1 MQQAQGIETLQHVAS
16 SLGGLGRYGDTYMI
30 HAAEGETVI
39 PLEILDRDPL
49 LKERL
54 FDSMRA
60 MGIDPE
66 RYIVGNELNS
76 LNPLTG
82 QPEFF
87 FKTIKKLFKSPI
99 AQAAAGM
106 FLPGYWGIG
115 AAGAMEAIGGG
126 GGKDI
131 MHALAR
137 GAGGKFGGDYLNV
150 GSEDKLFFKGEG
162 SPDWW
167 TALKQKMWSPEVAGK
182 TMTDF
187 EKQAKLSG
195 YLKEA
200 AKLDTPL
207 YGIDATNYALE
218 HLAQDE
224 LIFNLANQG
233 SKAGI
238 MQKMGSSL
246 MDDPLQSLFVAG
258 MGYGQYDEAKRFNE
272 ALKLQQELEQE
283 TGGYNYIPSYDVMGD
298 IIDSTTPITYTG
310 PVTPVAQGGIMNSFA
325 KGGFPRKTGPINGP
339 GTGTSDDIP
348 AMLSDGE
355 FVMTADAVKG
365 AGGGSRAA
373 GTKKMYDMMR
383 RFEGGRA

>member
-106 FLPGYWGIG
+106 FLPGGWGIA

-137 GAGGKFGGDYLNV
+137 GAGGKFGGDYL
-150 GSEDKLFFKGEG
+150 GGKGMFEKQG
-162 SPDWW
+162 APDWW
-167 TALKQKMWSPEVAGK
+167 TGLKQKMWSPEVAGK

-187 EKQAKLSG
+187 EKSAKLSG
-195 YLKEA
+195 YMKEA
-200 AKLDTPL
+200 ATEGL
-207 YGIDATNYALE
+207 YGIDATNFALE
-218 HLAQDE
+218 NLAQDE
-224 LIFNLANQG
+224 IVFNLANQG

-298 IIDSTTPITYTG
+298 IIDSTTPIVY
-310 PVTPVAQGGIMNSFA
+310 PPAVTPVAKGGIMNSFA

>member
-1 MQQAQGIETLQHVAS
+1 MQQTGIETLQHVAS

-39 PLEILDRDPL
+39 PMEILDRDPL

-60 MGIDPE
+60 MGVDPE

-87 FKTIKKLFKSPI
+87 FKTIKKLLKSPI

-106 FLPGYWGIG
+106 FLPGYWGIA
-115 AAGAMEAIGGG
+115 AAGGMEALGGG

-150 GSEDKLFFKGEG
+150 DPLVGSKDKLFFKDKG

-167 TALKQKMWSPEVAGK
+167 TNLKKGLWKSPEKMDSAALKTKLESAKKTAVDLGLKPGDAMWDKIVGGAYDTYMAGLS
-182 TMTDF
+182 
-187 EKQAKLSG
+187 KQ
-195 YLKEA
+195 
-200 AKLDTPL
+200 
-207 YGIDATNYALE
+207 
-218 HLAQDE
+218 
-224 LIFNLANQG
+224 
-233 SKAGI
+233 GI
-238 MQKMGSSL
+238 MQKMGSSIIN
-246 MDDPLQSLFVAG
+246 DPLQALFVGG
-258 MGYGQYDEAKRFNE
+258 MGYGQYAEAKAYNE
-272 ALKLQQELEQE
+272 ALKRQEEEGDSYQ
-283 TGGYNYIPSYDVMGD
+283 YDVNYD
-298 IIDSTTPITYTG
+298 VIDDVLGTTTPITYPD
-310 PVTPVAQGGIMNSFA
+310 PVTPVAKGGIMKAFPRKQGGIS
-325 KGGFPRKTGPINGP
+325 GP
-339 GTGTSDDIP
+339 GSGTSDDIP

-355 FVMTADAVKG
+355 FVMTANAVKG
-365 AGGGSRAA
+365 AGSGSRSA

-383 RFEGGRA
+383 QFEGRA

>member
-1 MQQAQGIETLQHVAS
+1 MQQTGIETLQHVAS

-39 PLEILDRDPL
+39 PMEILDRDPL

-60 MGIDPE
+60 MGVDPE

-87 FKTIKKLFKSPI
+87 FKTIKKLLKSPI

-106 FLPGYWGIG
+106 FLPGYWGIA
-115 AAGAMEAIGGG
+115 AAGGMEALGGG

-150 GSEDKLFFKGEG
+150 DPLVGSKDKLFFKGKG

-167 TALKQKMWSPEVAGK
+167 TNLKKGLWKSPEKIDSAALKTKLESAKKTAVDLGLKPGDAMWDKIVGGAYDTYMAGLS
-182 TMTDF
+182 
-187 EKQAKLSG
+187 KQ
-195 YLKEA
+195 
-200 AKLDTPL
+200 
-207 YGIDATNYALE
+207 
-218 HLAQDE
+218 
-224 LIFNLANQG
+224 
-233 SKAGI
+233 GI
-238 MQKMGSSL
+238 MQKMGSSIIN
-246 MDDPLQSLFVAG
+246 DPLQALFVGG
-258 MGYGQYDEAKRFNE
+258 MGYGQYAEAKAYNE
-272 ALKLQQELEQE
+272 ALKRQEEEGDSYQ
-283 TGGYNYIPSYDVMGD
+283 YDVNYD
-298 IIDSTTPITYTG
+298 VIDDVLGTTTPITYPD
-310 PVTPVAQGGIMNSFA
+310 PVTPVAKGGIMKAFPRKQGGIS
-325 KGGFPRKTGPINGP
+325 GP
-339 GTGTSDDIP
+339 GSGTSDDIP

-355 FVMTADAVKG
+355 FVMTANAVKG
-365 AGGGSRAA
+365 AGSGSRSA

-383 RFEGGRA
+383 QFEGRA